1 MSGTKCN
8 RKLSRWPA
16 SIRNLI
22 IVLAIGGLA
31 VPALAQEPEQ
41 EPAPP
46 LYPSHLRANVGFS
59 TIGLFANLANHVGVV
74 ANIEVFNP
82 PALQLAYTYRLYNR
96 VSLGVGLSRQVF
108 SIRYR
113 NYEYEE
119 GGRTLLDNF
128 TTYIRRFNVGALAL
142 VHYNRGS
149 KLELYSGVRLGITR
163 WTFDT
168 SAQDINYTIGRFLSF
183 ALGTQPSLQL
193 ILIGGNTYFTPH
205 LGANFELGIGA
216 PHLFSAGVGY
226 RW

>member
-1 MSGTKCN
+1 MS
-8 RKLSRWPA
+8 
-16 SIRNLI
+16 
-22 IVLAIGGLA
+22 GGLA
-31 VPALAQEPEQ
+31 LTGHAQEPEP
-41 EPAPP
+41 EPAAP
-46 LYPSHLRANVGFS
+46 LYPSHLRGNVGFS

-82 PALQLAYTYRLYNR
+82 PALQLAYTYRLHHR
-96 VSLGVGLSRQVF
+96 VSLGLGLSRQVF

-128 TTYIRRFNVGALAL
+128 TTYIRRFNVGVLAL

-149 KLELYSGVRLGITR
+149 KVELYSGVRLGITR

-183 ALGTQPSLQL
+183 ALGTQPALQL

-205 LGANFELGIGA
+205 FGANFELGIGA